1 MFLKFNTAL
10 RPFYIFQAG
19 QFVSRFGSKAT
30 AYGLVLWAYAQ
41 SGSVLSTTLL
51 TVCTIAP
58 LFLLS
63 FVFGSLGDKW
73 DRKTMILLA
82 DAAAAVCSVLTL
94 ILLLSGQ
101 LRVWHLYLIN
111 LLLGISDAFQGP
123 AVSSALSSLVP
134 AEKYAETSGFRSLC
148 NAVVDIFCP
157 MLATSLYALY
167 GLFVLIV
174 FDLATFLFAALTLF
188 WLIEIPPATGA
199 PAEHESALDLC
210 VQGIHYLAA
219 HRGMLYLLLYKAA
232 INFSAALTRTL
243 LTPMVLSRGG
253 DEFQLGLVSG
263 LAGAAAVL
271 GSIVTTRMHAPKRR
285 ISQMMGIMIV
295 CSIPGFFLAFGR
307 NAWWW
312 GLGQLLGS
320 IPIPL
325 WVAHIDVLMRT
336 CTPVSMH
343 SRLFAAEE
351 TLKQGSLVL
360 GMVLS
365 GVLCDSL
372 LEPAVAAL
380 AQAPQSLPAKLLDA
394 LVGLTPGGGMA
405 LLFAVSSLLCIG
417 FSVLFGRIPA
427 LQKLDEPIESP

>member
-1 MFLKFNTAL
+1 MFSKSSSSL

-41 SGSVLSTTLL
+41 NGSVLSTTLL

-73 DRKTMILLA
+73 DRKTMILAA
-82 DAAAAVCSVLTL
+82 DTAAAACSVCTL
-94 ILLLSGQ
+94 VLLLSGQ
-101 LRVWHLYLIN
+101 LQVWHLYAIN

-134 AEKYAETSGFRSLC
+134 AEKYAATSGFRSLC

-157 MLATSLYALY
+157 LLATSLYALY

-174 FDLATFLFAALTLF
+174 FDLATFLFAGLTLF
-188 WLIEIPPATGA
+188 LLIEIPPAKDT
-199 PAEHESALDLC
+199 PSEHESALGLC
-210 VQGIHYLAA
+210 LQGIRYLAA
-219 HRGMLYLLLYKAA
+219 HRGMLYLLLYKAV

-243 LTPMVLSRGG
+243 LAPMVLSRGG
-253 DEFQLGLVSG
+253 DEFQLGIVSG

-271 GSIVTTRMHAPKRR
+271 GSIITTRMRAPNRR
-285 ISQMMGIMIV
+285 IPQMMLIMIF

-320 IPIPL
+320 ISIPL

-336 CTPVSMH
+336 RTPVSMH

-372 LEPAVAAL
+372 LEPAVAVL
-380 AQAPQSLPAKLLDA
+380 AQTPQSMPARLLDTF
-394 LVGLTPGGGMA
+394 VGLAPGGGMA

-417 FSVLFGRIPA
+417 FSVLFWRIPS
-427 LQKLDEPIESP
+427 LQKLDEPDLSQ